1 MQTEDRNT
9 AELGNKI
16 EDVLVAIDWQRLEE
30 SGRWSKDNPEGIK
43 KSSPNYKEKKNPLGK
58 DGRVQKRFSCQSKYN
73 FVSKGE
79 NLKNIPRYDDE
90 DGEIYR
96 IQSKI

>member
-1 MQTEDRNT
+1 ME
-9 AELGNKI
+9 NKI
-16 EDVLVAIDWQRLEE
+16 EDVLVAIGCQ
-30 SGRWSKDNPEGIK
+30 GRGSNNNPEEVK
-43 KSSPNYKEKKNPLGK
+43 KSSPSYKEKKNPLGK

-96 IQSKI
+96 IQSIVQSRIDWDQKEE